1 MYTKCITLEG
11 EDTMKKRWTVLGVLA
26 IAMSVALT
34 GCGGGEKAKP
44 AAQTNEIKIGGNVEM
59 TGGVANYGNQALSGM
74 KLAFKQVNE
83 SGGVLGKKIN
93 LILADN
99 KSEPAEAANATTK
112 LITQD
117 KVSIVMGPIV
127 SSNVLATVKIAEDN
141 KVVVM
146 TPTGTN
152 EKITVDNGK
161 VRPFAFRA
169 CFIDPFQGRVMAN
182 YATKSLKAKTA
193 VIYIDSSSDYS
204 KGVAAAFEETF
215 VKNGG
220 KVAGKEAFLQKDQD
234 FKATLTKIK
243 AMNADIVFIPAYYEE
258 VGKIV
263 KQARELG
270 INQPLLGTDGW
281 DNPKVVEIA
290 GAAALNNTFF
300 SNHYSSQDSDPN
312 VKKFIDAYKAEYK
325 EEPSSMAALGY
336 DAAMIVID
344 AIKRAN
350 TTDAAKVKEAMEQTK
365 NLQVSTGI
373 VTMDSNHNPI
383 KSAVVIEMK
392 DGKQTFKEK
401 INP

>member
-1 MYTKCITLEG
+1 
-11 EDTMKKRWTVLGVLA
+11 MKKRWTILGGLA
-26 IAMSVALT
+26 IAMSIALT

-74 KLAFKQVNE
+74 KLAFKQVNA

-161 VRPFAFRA
+161 VHPFAFRA

-182 YATKSLKAKTA
+182 YATKSLKMKTA

-220 KVAGKEAFLQKDQD
+220 KIVGKEAFLQKDQD

-243 AMNADIVFIPAYYEE
+243 ALNADIVFIPAYYEE

-312 VKKFIDAYKAEYK
+312 VRKFIEAYKAEYK

-336 DAAMIVID
+336 DAAMIVAD

>member
-1 MYTKCITLEG
+1 
-11 EDTMKKRWTVLGVLA
+11 MKKLWTVLGVLA

-34 GCGGGEKAKP
+34 GCGGEKAKP

>member
-1 MYTKCITLEG
+1 
-11 EDTMKKRWTVLGVLA
+11 MKKRWTILGGLA
-26 IAMSVALT
+26 IAMSIALT

>member
-11 EDTMKKRWTVLGVLA
+11 EGTMKKRWTVLGVLA

-243 AMNADIVFIPAYYEE
+243 SMNADSVFIPAYYEE

-270 INQPLLGTDGW
+270 ITQPLLGTDGW

-312 VKKFIDAYKAEYK
+312 VRKFIEAYKAEYK

-336 DAAMIVID
+336 DAAMIMVD

-350 TTDAAKVKEAMEQTK
+350 TTDAAKVKEALEQTK

>member
-1 MYTKCITLEG
+1 MR
-11 EDTMKKRWTVLGVLA
+11 KRWTILGGLA
-26 IAMSVALT
+26 IAMSIALT

-161 VRPFAFRA
+161 VHPFAFRA

-182 YATKSLKAKTA
+182 YATKSLKVKTA

-220 KVAGKEAFLQKDQD
+220 KIVGKEAFLQKDQD

-243 AMNADIVFIPAYYEE
+243 AINADIVFIPAYYEE

-336 DAAMIVID
+336 DAAMIVVD

-350 TTDAAKVKEAMEQTK
+350 STDAAKVKEAMEQTK

-392 DGKQTFKEK
+392 EGKQTFKEK

>member
-1 MYTKCITLEG
+1 MR
-11 EDTMKKRWTVLGVLA
+11 KRWTILGGLA
-26 IAMSVALT
+26 IAMSIALT

-74 KLAFKQVNE
+74 KLAFKQVNA

-99 KSEPAEAANATTK
+99 KSEPAEAANAMTK

-127 SSNVLATVKIAEDN
+127 SSNVLATAQIAEDN

-146 TPTGTN
+146 TPTGTS
-152 EKITVDNGK
+152 EKITVDKGK

-169 CFIDPFQGRVMAN
+169 CFIDPFQGRIMAN
-182 YATKSLKAKTA
+182 YAAKSLKAKTA

-243 AMNADIVFIPAYYEE
+243 SMNADIVFIPAYYEE

-270 INQPLLGTDGW
+270 ITQPLLGTDGW

-312 VKKFIDAYKAEYK
+312 VKKFIEAYKAEYK

-336 DAAMIVID
+336 DAAMIMVD

-350 TTDAAKVKEAMEQTK
+350 TTDAAKVKEALEQTK

>member
-1 MYTKCITLEG
+1 
-11 EDTMKKRWTVLGVLA
+11 MKKRWTILGGLA
-26 IAMSVALT
+26 IAMSIALT

-74 KLAFKQVNE
+74 KLAFKQVNA

-161 VRPFAFRA
+161 VHPFAFRA
-169 CFIDPFQGRVMAN
+169 CFIDPFQGRIMAN
-182 YATKSLKAKTA
+182 YATKSLKVKTA

-243 AMNADIVFIPAYYEE
+243 AMNPDIVFIPAYYEE

-270 INQPLLGTDGW
+270 ITQPLLGTDGW

-312 VKKFIDAYKAEYK
+312 VKKFIEAYKAEYK

-336 DAAMIVID
+336 DAAMIMVD

-350 TTDAAKVKEAMEQTK
+350 TTDAAKVKEALEQTK

>member
-1 MYTKCITLEG
+1 
-11 EDTMKKRWTVLGVLA
+11 MKKRWTVLGVLA

-74 KLAFKQVNE
+74 KLAFKQVNA

-99 KSEPAEAANATTK
+99 KSEPAEAANAMTK

-127 SSNVLATVKIAEDN
+127 SSNVLATAQIAEDN

>member
-1 MYTKCITLEG
+1 
-11 EDTMKKRWTVLGVLA
+11 MKKYLTILCVTAV
-26 IAMSVALT
+26 AMNLALT
-34 GCGGGEKAKP
+34 GCGSQKAKP
-44 AAQTNEIKIGGNVEM
+44 AAASNEIRIGGNIEM
-59 TGGVANYGNQALSGM
+59 TGGVANFGNQTLNGM

-83 SGGVLGKKIN
+83 SGGLLGKKIN

-117 KVSIVMGPIV
+117 KVSIVMGPVV
-127 SSNVLATVKIAEDN
+127 SSNVLATAQIAEDN
-141 KVVVM
+141 KVLVM
-146 TPTGTN
+146 APTGTN
-152 EKITVDNGK
+152 EKITVNNGK

-182 YATKSLKAKTA
+182 YASRSLKVKTA

-204 KGVAAAFEETF
+204 KGVAASFEETF

-220 KVAGKEAFLQKDQD
+220 KIVGKEAFLQKDQD

-243 AMNADIVFIPAYYEE
+243 AMNAETVFIPAYYEE

-263 KQARELG
+263 KQAREMG
-270 INQPLLGTDGW
+270 IQLPLLGTDGW
-281 DNPKVVEIA
+281 DDPKVVEIA
-290 GAAALNNTFF
+290 GASALNNTFF
-300 SNHYSSQDSDPN
+300 SNHYSSQDKDPN
-312 VKKFIDAYKAEYK
+312 VIKFVEAYKKEYK
-325 EEPSSMAALGY
+325 VEPSSMAALGY
-336 DAAMIVID
+336 DAAMIVVD

-350 TTDAAKVKEAMEQTK
+350 SADATKVRDAMEQTK

>member
-1 MYTKCITLEG
+1 
-11 EDTMKKRWTVLGVLA
+11 MKKRWTILGGLA
-26 IAMSVALT
+26 IAMSIALT

-74 KLAFKQVNE
+74 KLAFKQVNA

-161 VRPFAFRA
+161 VHPFAFRA

-182 YATKSLKAKTA
+182 YATKSLKVKTA

-220 KVAGKEAFLQKDQD
+220 KIVGKEAFLQKDQD

-312 VKKFIDAYKAEYK
+312 VRKFIEAYKAEYK

-336 DAAMIVID
+336 DAAMIVVD

-350 TTDAAKVKEAMEQTK
+350 TTDAAKLKEALEQTK

>member
-1 MYTKCITLEG
+1 
-11 EDTMKKRWTVLGVLA
+11 MKKRWTILGGLA
-26 IAMSVALT
+26 IAMSIALT

-74 KLAFKQVNE
+74 KLAFKQVNA

-161 VRPFAFRA
+161 VHPFAFRA
-169 CFIDPFQGRVMAN
+169 CFIDPFQGRIMAN
-182 YATKSLKAKTA
+182 YAAKSLKAKTA

-243 AMNADIVFIPAYYEE
+243 ALNADIVFIPAYYEE

-312 VKKFIDAYKAEYK
+312 VRKFIEAYKAEYK

-336 DAAMIVID
+336 DAAMIVVD

>member
-1 MYTKCITLEG
+1 MR
-11 EDTMKKRWTVLGVLA
+11 KRWTILGGLA
-26 IAMSVALT
+26 IAMSIALT

-74 KLAFKQVNE
+74 KLAFKQVNA

-99 KSEPAEAANATTK
+99 KSEPAEAANAMTK

-127 SSNVLATVKIAEDN
+127 SSNVLATAQIAEDN

-146 TPTGTN
+146 TPTGTS
-152 EKITVDNGK
+152 EKITVDKGK

-169 CFIDPFQGRVMAN
+169 CFIDPFQGRIMAN
-182 YATKSLKAKTA
+182 YATKSLKVKTA

-243 AMNADIVFIPAYYEE
+243 AMNPDIVFIPAYYEE

-270 INQPLLGTDGW
+270 ITQPLLGTDGW

-312 VKKFIDAYKAEYK
+312 VKKFIEAYKAEYK

-336 DAAMIVID
+336 DAAMIMVD

-350 TTDAAKVKEAMEQTK
+350 TTDAAKVKEALEQTK

>member
-1 MYTKCITLEG
+1 
-11 EDTMKKRWTVLGVLA
+11 MKKRWTILGGLA
-26 IAMSVALT
+26 IAMSIALT

-74 KLAFKQVNE
+74 KLAFKQVNA

-161 VRPFAFRA
+161 VHPFAFRA

-182 YATKSLKAKTA
+182 YATKSLKVKTA

-220 KVAGKEAFLQKDQD
+220 KIVGKEAFLQKDQD

-243 AMNADIVFIPAYYEE
+243 ALNADIVFIPAYYEE

-270 INQPLLGTDGW
+270 INHPLLGTDGW

-312 VKKFIDAYKAEYK
+312 VRKFIEAYKAEYK

-336 DAAMIVID
+336 DAAMIVVD

>member
-1 MYTKCITLEG
+1 
-11 EDTMKKRWTVLGVLA
+11 MKKRWTVLGVLA

-34 GCGGGEKAKP
+34 GCGGEKAKP

-220 KVAGKEAFLQKDQD
+220 KIVGKEAFLQKDQD

-243 AMNADIVFIPAYYEE
+243 GLNPEVVFIPAYYEE

-270 INQPLLGTDGW
+270 INIPLLGTDGW